1 MSWEGFCLNLT
12 WGAEGWEDVKEGV
25 QVLFC
30 FVSLI
35 VLLASSPTWLSV
47 LLLTWTA
54 SPWRHHLPF
63 PFILPL
69 CISLCVS
76 LLIFLWFILL
86 SFPPFFL
93 LPFSFLSPSFPHF
106 SSFAQGWG
114 RNAGTQVPGLGG
126 KVHAKSLLPSPEF
139 KSNHLSLIPFFSY
152 IIHPYMDYQ
161 IAVSWRIAL
170 THLHMKCLNLNL
182 LVWMN
187 DYRNSYYLF
196 TQTDSE
202 KKTKPFTS
210 VLCLWNFRMY
220 FLCSK

>member
-1 MSWEGFCLNLT
+1 MSWEGFCLNLI
-12 WGAEGWEDVKEGV
+12 WGAEGWEDVKEFRFYSA
-25 QVLFC
+25 LSPLPS
-30 FVSLI
+30 SLPPLPPGS
-35 VLLASSPTWLSV
+35 VFFSSPELRFPGVTTSLSP
-47 LLLTWTA
+47 
-54 SPWRHHLPF
+54 SSF
-63 PFILPL
+63 PSA
-69 CISLCVS
+69 SLCVS
-76 LLIFLWFILL
+76 PLLIFLWFIPFSL
-86 SFPPFFL
+86 FPPFFL
-93 LPFSFLSPSFPHF
+93 LPFSFLSPSFP
-106 SSFAQGWG
+106 SFAQGWG

-126 KVHAKSLLPSPEF
+126 KFHAKSLLPSPEF

-202 KKTKPFTS
+202 KKTKPFRS
-210 VLCLWNFRMY
+210 VLCLWNFRMS